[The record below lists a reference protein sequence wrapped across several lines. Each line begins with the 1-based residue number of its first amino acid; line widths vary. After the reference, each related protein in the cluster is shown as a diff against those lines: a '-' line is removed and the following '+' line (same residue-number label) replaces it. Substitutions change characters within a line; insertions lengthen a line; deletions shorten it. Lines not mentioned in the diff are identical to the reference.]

1 MLTFKA
7 VLREIES
14 FQAEVEALV
23 LHAEKAL
30 HLFVQAV
37 FTQVELFERAHMDG
51 VA

>member
-7 VLREIES
+7 VLREVES
-14 FQAEVEALV
+14 FKAEVEPLV
-23 LHAEKAL
+23 LHTEKPL

-37 FTQVELFERAHMDG
+37 FTQVEVFERAHMDG